1 MSVAPCPLACGY
13 RHEIDVEISWE
24 PIWGLMSVVASTSGE
39 THDVTVNCPIKE
51 KPFTVPVQVDG
62 HVKALRIAK
71 VRSIKIRRK

>member
-1 MSVAPCPLACGY
+1 
-13 RHEIDVEISWE
+13 
-24 PIWGLMSVVASTSGE
+24 MSVVASTSGE